1 MGELVAKSTK
11 YKHKIAHGLLL
22 IDKPKEYSS
31 FDVIR
36 DLRRSTGVKKMG
48 HTGTL
53 DPMATG
59 LLVLCLGEGTKLVP
73 YLTVDDKSYEAE
85 VTFGISTDS
94 FDADGEV
101 TDRNQLDELVHLNED
116 LVRDALAQFLGT
128 QEQIPPAFSAI
139 KVNGERL
146 YEKARRGEK
155 VVVPSRV
162 VTFYELAFL
171 QFFKG
176 DGTLSCLPR
185 VHIRVKCSKGT
196 YIRSLATDLGAKLN
210 VCAHLTSLRRT
221 EAGGFKIEQAV
232 TLDKLNADTLD
243 AHLIPLSQALPQATL
258 LSIDELSVQALR
270 QGKPIKAP
278 QDIATSELGLCGAL
292 SANGDLVALLTYER
306 GMLKVLRGFN
316 HQQQSG

>member
-1 MGELVAKSTK
+1 MAKSSK

-22 IDKPKEYSS
+22 VDKPKEYSS

-59 LLVLCLGEGTKLVP
+59 LLVLCLGEATKLVP

-101 TDRNQLDELVHLNED
+101 TDRNQVEELVHLNED

-128 QEQIPPAFSAI
+128 QEQTPPAFSAI

-171 QFFKG
+171 HFFKG

-185 VHIRVKCSKGT
+185 AHVRVKCSKGT

-243 AHLIPLSQALPQATL
+243 AQLIPLSQALPQATL
-258 LSIDELSVQALR
+258 LSIDELSVKALR

-316 HQQQSG
+316 HQQ

>member
-1 MGELVAKSTK
+1 VAKSSK
-11 YKHKIAHGLLL
+11 HKHKIAHGLLL
-22 IDKPKEYSS
+22 IDKPKKYSS

-116 LVRDALAQFLGT
+116 IVRDALAQFLGT
-128 QEQIPPAFSAI
+128 QEQTPPAFSAI

-185 VHIRVKCSKGT
+185 VHVRVKCSKGT

-258 LSIDELSVQALR
+258 LSIDELSVKALR

-316 HQQQSG
+316 HQQQLG

>member
-1 MGELVAKSTK
+1 MAKSSK
-11 YKHKIAHGLLL
+11 HKHKIAHGLLL
-22 IDKPKEYSS
+22 IDKPKKYSS

-116 LVRDALAQFLGT
+116 IVRDALAQFLGT
-128 QEQIPPAFSAI
+128 QEQTPPAFSAI

-185 VHIRVKCSKGT
+185 VHVRVKCSKGT

-258 LSIDELSVQALR
+258 LSIDELSVKALR

-316 HQQQSG
+316 HQQQLG